1 MWLWVAT
8 LVVVAVS
15 ANEVF
20 DDPETPETG
29 AGEVPIHLDDPLE
42 HKVHSLV
49 LNPQQHSLCELKH
62 IRQII
67 THPRCVSKEIEN
79 HVCVGT
85 CFSYS
90 VPQTEPETPGD
101 ELLDYCD
108 SCQASESHWITLY
121 LDCEE
126 YGNSFQEMK
135 TVQMITN
142 CSCSPCHPPK
152 GQPITTNDVT
162 IHNNDH
168 HVSEL
173 IYKMLPDTH
182 KFKESSPAAAA
193 AAAASAPASSA
204 ASGASVPAVLRDGQ
218 LKYTEMT
225 LGDLKKEFTLAP
237 HQETLLQG
245 RPLFRDSASFTDD
258 QEDPRHLNY

>member
-1 MWLWVAT
+1 MWVWVAT
-8 LVVVAVS
+8 FVVVAVS
-15 ANEVF
+15 ANEVY
-20 DDPETPETG
+20 DPETPDT
-29 AGEVPIHLDDPLE
+29 AEVPVHPDDPLE
-42 HKVHSLV
+42 HKVHNLV

-108 SCQASESHWITLY
+108 SCQALESHWITLH

-126 YGNSFQEMK
+126 YGNSFQEKK

-162 IHNNDH
+162 IHNSDH

-182 KFKESSPAAAA
+182 KFKESSPA
-193 AAAASAPASSA
+193 SAPSA
-204 ASGASVPAVLRDGQ
+204 PSGASVPAVLRDGHVITKEGGE